1 MNHRIPGIER
11 TAAPDQQQDAEGSE
25 RTVSNST
32 ASDGVH
38 VTTSSTTTSSTTS
51 STTTTGSTAPGG
63 PAAPSRP
70 TPAQW
75 ARTLAVGTVTGTLH
89 LPRAAPACA
98 HRSGHTPDEHDDAL
112 QAEAVFAQAA
122 PQQRG
127 RTTEP
132 RTDAYGVQHLTDAWG
147 GLLLLLE
154 DGSPLHRRLVE
165 LETDSRWSGIPAVL
179 DVLDVPPGQA
189 VLPRARLCV
198 TGWVESILPADQR
211 RVAQTAAA
219 VRPLGALLDVGT
231 TRRIWRLEVADV
243 RVTTA
248 GGVHLLEDEQFTA
261 ASADPLYDDEDGIV
275 AHLEGNH
282 RDALIGWVL
291 GELPPEQARE
301 TREVAVVGA
310 DRYGLDV
317 LVTVGGGTTTLRATF
332 AEPVRTEHDVV
343 RALCRLFG
351 CPCEAAGRT
360 HGSA

>member
-1 MNHRIPGIER
+1 VNHRIPGIER
-11 TAAPDQQQDAEGSE
+11 TTAPDHQMADGSE
-25 RTVSNST
+25 RTAPNST
-32 ASDGVH
+32 ASDEVR
-38 VTTSSTTTSSTTS
+38 VTT
-51 STTTTGSTAPGG
+51 
-63 PAAPSRP
+63 RP

-89 LPRAAPACA
+89 LPRAQQHC
-98 HRSGHTPDEHDDAL
+98 HHHEHDHAHEQDD
-112 QAEAVFAQAA
+112 VFAQATI
-122 PQQRG
+122 QQRPRNAES
-127 RTTEP
+127 RTE
-132 RTDAYGVQHLTDAWG
+132 AYGVQHLTDAWG

-154 DGSPLHRRLVE
+154 DGSPLHQRLLE
-165 LETDSRWSGIPAVL
+165 LESDSRWSGIPAVL

-231 TRRIWRLEVADV
+231 TRRIWRLEIADV
-243 RVTTA
+243 RVTTSA
-248 GGVHLLEDEQFTA
+248 GVHLLEDEQFTTA
-261 ASADPLYDDEDGIV
+261 APDPLYDDEDGIV
-275 AHLEGNH
+275 AHLETNH

-291 GELPPEQARE
+291 GELPEAQARE

-317 LVTVGGGTTTLRATF
+317 LVTIGGGTTTLRATF
-332 AEPVRTEHDVV
+332 DEPVRGEHDVV

-351 CPCEAAGRT
+351 CPCGGTGST
-360 HGSA
+360 HKSA